1 MNFKDKH
8 YYIER
13 AKFYLGLAVS
23 AFAFDAFLFVLFISW
38 AHS

>member
-1 MNFKDKH
+1 MNFKDKR

-13 AKFYLGLAVS
+13 AKFYLGLALS
-23 AFAFDAFLFVLFISW
+23 ALAFDIFIFVLFIAW

>member
-13 AKFYLGLAVS
+13 AKFYLGLALS
-23 AFAFDAFLFVLFISW
+23 AFAFDAFILWMLLG
-38 AHS
+38 